1 MSTEATFTWEFDAQ
15 TGVYKNHHLSG
26 KLLKVA
32 ARQWKFVPFTK
43 KEDSFGKGKGE
54 SITLVYYKP
63 LSDPTSAQLEETTR
77 VPIDQLT
84 MGKQDITIKE
94 WGRGVEY
101 TDLARQLSKFDP
113 KQGAQEALIDQ
124 MNQAMDVAAATE
136 FTGTDAKVIF
146 IPTSLTG
153 GTWDTDGTAS
163 TAGLVNVTKHHIS
176 TIRDY
181 MVKDLHVPFYEG
193 EHYIGLMSTKALRG
207 LRDDRVIEAWNMY
220 LRKGDHLYRGEIGQ
234 IESVRMIEV
243 NNESALSNS
252 VGTGS
257 VLGEGVIFGRDAVA
271 RIEIEFPH
279 LRAMPNANA
288 DFGRRHAVAW
298 IGTVAFGV
306 KFPVNTDRLARI
318 VRISSS

>member
-1 MSTEATFTWEFDAQ
+1 MATEATFTWAYDAQ
-15 TGVYKNHHLSG
+15 TGVYKNHQLSG
-26 KLLKVA
+26 KILKAA
-32 ARQWKFVPFTK
+32 ARHWKFVPFTK

-54 SITLVYYKP
+54 SVTLVYYKP
-63 LSDPTSAQLEETTR
+63 LSDPTSAALEESTR
-77 VPIDQLT
+77 IPIDQLT
-84 MGKQDITIKE
+84 MGDTSITIKE
-94 WGRGVEY
+94 FGRGVEF
-101 TDLARQLSKFDP
+101 TSLARDLSKFDP

-124 MNQAMDVAAATE
+124 MHQSMDVEAAGE
-136 FTGTDAKVIF
+136 FTGTSAKVIF

-234 IESVRMIEV
+234 IESVRMVEV
-243 NNESALSNS
+243 TNESALSNS

-257 VLGEGVIFGRDAVA
+257 VLGEGVIFGKDAVA

-279 LRAMPNANA
+279 LRAQMNYEA
-288 DFGRRHAVAW
+288 DFGRRNAVAW
-298 IGTVAFGV
+298 YGTVAFGV
-306 KFPVNTDRLARI
+306 KFPVNTDRLAKI
-318 VRISSS
+318 VRITSS